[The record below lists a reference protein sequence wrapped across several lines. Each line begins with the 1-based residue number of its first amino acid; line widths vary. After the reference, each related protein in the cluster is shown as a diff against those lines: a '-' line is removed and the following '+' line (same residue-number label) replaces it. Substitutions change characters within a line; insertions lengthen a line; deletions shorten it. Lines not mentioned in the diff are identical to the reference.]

1 MPSGGEIIVKP
12 SLIDTNILSMF
23 FKNHPIVI
31 SHFKSYLSEYP
42 SINLSILTYFEIV
55 SGLKHR
61 DAQHLLTRFSAFVKR
76 NTLLH
81 LTEQSVLISG
91 DLYAQLRKTGNPI
104 DDIDLLIAGI
114 AIENKLV
121 LITNNR
127 KHFERIPQLEIMDWS
142 IDS

>member
-1 MPSGGEIIVKP
+1 VKP

-23 FKNHPIVI
+23 FKNHPIVS

-42 SINLSILTYFEIV
+42 SVNLSILTYFEIV

-61 DAQHLLTRFSAFVKR
+61 DAQHRLDIFLAFVRK

-81 LTEQSVLISG
+81 LTEQSVIISG
-91 DLYAQLRKTGNPI
+91 DIYARLRKAGNPI

-142 IDS
+142 HDS

>member
-1 MPSGGEIIVKP
+1 MKP

-23 FKNHPIVI
+23 FKNHPIVT

-42 SINLSILTYFEIV
+42 SVNLSILTYFEIV

-61 DAQHLLTRFSAFVKR
+61 DAQQRLERFIDFVKK
-76 NTLLH
+76 NTLMY

-114 AIENKLV
+114 ALENQLV
-121 LITNNR
+121 LVTNNR
-127 KHFERIPQLEIMDWS
+127 RHFERIPQLEIMDWS
-142 IDS
+142 SAASSFK

>member
-1 MPSGGEIIVKP
+1 
-12 SLIDTNILSMF
+12 MF
-23 FKNHPIVI
+23 FKNHPIVT

-42 SINLSILTYFEIV
+42 SVNLSILTYFEIV

-61 DAQHLLTRFSAFVKR
+61 DAQQRLERFIAFVKK
-76 NTLLH
+76 NTLLY

-114 AIENKLV
+114 ALENQLV
-121 LITNNR
+121 LVTNNR

-142 IDS
+142 SDT

>member
-1 MPSGGEIIVKP
+1 
-12 SLIDTNILSMF
+12 MF
-23 FKNHPIVI
+23 FKNHLIVT

-42 SINLSILTYFEIV
+42 SVNLSILTYFEIV

-61 DAQHLLTRFSAFVKR
+61 DAQQRLERFIAFVKK
-76 NTLLH
+76 NTLLY

-114 AIENKLV
+114 ALENQLV
-121 LITNNR
+121 LVTNNR

-142 IDS
+142 SDT